1 MLYALILVIF
11 GTQGQ
16 VVDKVEMQRGYDK
29 ASCQAMALEINSQ
42 LNKHSNIK
50 FKCEIDR
57 D

>member
-16 VVDKVEMQRGYDK
+16 VVDKVEMQRGFDR
-29 ASCQAMALEINSQ
+29 ASCQAMALEIDDQ

-50 FKCEIDR
+50 YKCEIDR

>member
-16 VVDKVEMQRGYDK
+16 VVDKVEMQRGFDK
-29 ASCQAMALEINSQ
+29 SSCQAMALEINDQ

-50 FKCEIDR
+50 FKCEIDK